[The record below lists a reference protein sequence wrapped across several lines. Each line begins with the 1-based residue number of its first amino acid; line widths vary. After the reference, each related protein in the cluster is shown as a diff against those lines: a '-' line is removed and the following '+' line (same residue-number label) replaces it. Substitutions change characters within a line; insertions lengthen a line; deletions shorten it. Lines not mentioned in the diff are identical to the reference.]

1 MKTNSELQRD
11 VQDELNWAPNIT
23 AGEIGATARDGVITL
38 TGEVP
43 SYFEKI
49 EAEDVAGRV
58 SGVMAIAEE
67 LEVRLPALN
76 ERTDTDIAES
86 ALNFLAWNLA
96 VPSDQVKVMV
106 ENSWITLTGEV
117 EWYFQKKAAANAVR
131 NLMGVK
137 GVTNSISIKPK
148 VVATASEIKTTIEN
162 AFKRTAMADA
172 QKISVTV
179 HDGKVTLKGN
189 SYSWKEKNV
198 ASDYAWA
205 ASGVFSVEN
214 DIVVLN

>member
-1 MKTNSELQRD
+1 MKTKSELQRD

-23 AGEIGATARDGVITL
+23 AGEIGVTARDGVITL